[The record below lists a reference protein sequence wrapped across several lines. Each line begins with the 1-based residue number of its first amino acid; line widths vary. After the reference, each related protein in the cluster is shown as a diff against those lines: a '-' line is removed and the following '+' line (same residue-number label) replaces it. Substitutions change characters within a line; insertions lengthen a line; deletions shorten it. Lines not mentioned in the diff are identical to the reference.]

1 LRWFTE
7 KRDKYRAFNVQ
18 EEKEEVQVE
27 PEVVVEE
34 PVVEAKRKN
43 VKIKQDID
51 SEAASKR
58 SKMSKM
64 TV

>member
-1 LRWFTE
+1 M
-7 KRDKYRAFNVQ
+7 Q